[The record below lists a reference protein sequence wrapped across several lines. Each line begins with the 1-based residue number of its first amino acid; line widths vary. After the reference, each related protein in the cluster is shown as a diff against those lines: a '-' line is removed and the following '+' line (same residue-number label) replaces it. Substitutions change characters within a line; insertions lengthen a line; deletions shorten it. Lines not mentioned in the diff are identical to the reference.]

1 MLRIAGDM
9 PGHEG
14 VRRFESATEQWA
26 MNSTYICTAPPP
38 VSLTIQGSDRR
49 FPVHRVYC
57 IGRNYEAHAKEMQA
71 TVNLEAPVFFS
82 KPADALVQGGDV
94 PYPSATSDLHH
105 EVELVAALGCGGR
118 DLSAEQGLAAV
129 IAYGVGLDLTRR
141 DLQAQAKAKGTPW
154 DTAKGFDHS
163 APISLLSLVADI
175 GHPSSGT
182 LQLHVNGSLRQ
193 QVDIADMVLKVG
205 EIIAALSRF
214 YELRAGDLVF
224 TGTPAGVAAL
234 RRGDQFRASFPAIAD
249 LTGSIV

>member
-1 MLRIAGDM
+1 MTD
-9 PGHEG
+9 
-14 VRRFESATEQWA
+14 
-26 MNSTYICTAPPP
+26 TYVCSAPPP
-38 VSLTIQGSDRR
+38 ISIAIVGSAQR
-49 FPVHRVYC
+49 FPVHRIYC

-82 KPADALVQGGDV
+82 KPADALVQDGRDV

-118 DLSAEQGLAAV
+118 DLNSEQALACV

-163 APISLLSLVADI
+163 APISALRLAAEI
-175 GHPSSGT
+175 GHPESGL
-182 LQLHVNGSLRQ
+182 LQLEVNGVVRQ
-193 QVDIADMVLKVG
+193 QVDVSDMLLKVG
-205 EIIAALSRF
+205 ATLAALSRF
-214 YELRAGDLVF
+214 YELRSGDLLF

-234 RRGDQFRASFPAIAD
+234 QRGDRFRASFPGIPD
-249 LTGSIV
+249 LTGTIV

>member
-1 MLRIAGDM
+1 MNETYVCSAPPAVSIAIAG
-9 PGHEG
+9 
-14 VRRFESATEQWA
+14 S
-26 MNSTYICTAPPP
+26 S
-38 VSLTIQGSDRR
+38 SR
-49 FPVHRVYC
+49 FPVHRIYC

-82 KPADALVQGGDV
+82 KPADALVQDGRDV

-118 DLSAEQGLAAV
+118 DLSEEQALACV

-163 APISLLSLVADI
+163 APISPLRLASEL
-175 GHPSSGT
+175 GHPASGI
-182 LQLHVNGSLRQ
+182 LQLEVNGAVRQ
-193 QVDIADMVLKVG
+193 RVDIADMLLKIG
-205 EIIAALSRF
+205 PTLAALSRF
-214 YELRAGDLVF
+214 YELRAGDLLF

-234 RRGDQFRASFPAIAD
+234 QRGDRFRATFPGIPD
-249 LTGSIV
+249 LTGTII